1 MKTVSCRICLEEYS
15 LEDTDDNVFKK
26 ELIMKELVSPCKCS
40 GSSKYVHIKCLDTWR
55 KNNLIHY
62 LKCNTCND
70 LYNIFFDERYFKK
83 LFKLSISTLII
94 TFFLA
99 YIPYYYKFFW
109 LGSGYYFVN
118 QFKTLPNQAVD
129 FNFSF
134 NNIINSGYILNGYF
148 ESSKLIP
155 SSGKFKLIT
164 NFSLLFLV
172 YNKYVNLTKF
182 LHKYILKTSSITF
195 YIKCYINMLIFIL
208 KYLIQNNIG
217 DMVSLFLYKDYYIN
231 YNIDENDEE
240 RVEDRQINFINN
252 VFNTLNN
259 VLNNE

>member
-40 GSSKYVHIKCLDTWR
+40 GTSKYVHIQCLDTWR
-55 KNNLIHY
+55 KNSLIHY

-70 LYNIFFDERYFKK
+70 LYNIFFDKRYFKK
-83 LFKLSISTLII
+83 LFKLSISTFII

-118 QFKTLPNQAVD
+118 QFITLPNQAID

-134 NNIINSGYILNGYF
+134 NNIINIGYILNGYF
-148 ESSKLIP
+148 ESSKILP
-155 SSGKFKLIT
+155 TSGKFKLIT
-164 NFSLLFLV
+164 NLSLLFLV

-182 LHKYILKTSSITF
+182 LHKYILKTSNITF
-195 YIKCYINMLIFIL
+195 YIKCYINMFTFTL
-208 KYLIQNNIG
+208 KYLYIG
-217 DMVSLFLYKDYYIN
+217 DVVSLFLYKDYYVN

-240 RVEDRQINFINN
+240 RVEERQINFINN